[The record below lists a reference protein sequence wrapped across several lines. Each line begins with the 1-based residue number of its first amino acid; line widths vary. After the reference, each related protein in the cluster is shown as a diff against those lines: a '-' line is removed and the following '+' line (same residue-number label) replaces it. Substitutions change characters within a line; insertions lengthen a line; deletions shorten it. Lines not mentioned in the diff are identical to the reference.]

1 MQRICMVGSGYVG
14 LVTGTCLADFGN
26 DVVCV
31 DSDES
36 KISMLREGQ
45 IPFYEFSLQELVQRN
60 MREGRLS
67 FSTDLAATIRKSKV
81 IFICVGTPMDKDGR
95 ADLSQVWG
103 AARAIAENLNGY
115 KLVVQKST
123 VPVGTGAKVKAV
135 IEKHR
140 RTKVPFDV
148 ASNPE
153 FLREGSAVEDFMRPD
168 RVVIGTWSAKAE
180 DLLSDIYRPLYLNE
194 TPMVKTTI
202 ESAELTKYAS
212 NAFLAAK
219 ISYINEMALLCE
231 KVGADVKIVSRAM
244 GLDRRIGPKFLHAGA
259 GYGGSCFPKDT
270 NALSFFSKEAGFNF
284 SIVEATIAANRY
296 QREEMICRAETMLG
310 KPKGKTVAV
319 LGLSFKPQT
328 DDVREAFSLKLI
340 PALQRKGVRVKA
352 FDPVAMGTAAEELK
366 NVHFCQDAYEAA
378 EGADLLVLATEWN
391 EFRMLDMKKIARLM
405 KAKKLLD
412 CRNIYNPDAMEK
424 LGFQF
429 IGVGRGRS
437 ANMKTTAGRPT
448 LKPASKRIAKK
459 KSPAARTASAKTA
472 PTSAASK
479 KVASKKVASK
489 KAASKKT
496 APKNAASKKAAS

>member
-1 MQRICMVGSGYVG
+1 
-14 LVTGTCLADFGN
+14 
-26 DVVCV
+26 
-31 DSDES
+31 
-36 KISMLREGQ
+36 
-45 IPFYEFSLQELVQRN
+45 
-60 MREGRLS
+60 
-67 FSTDLAATIRKSKV
+67 
-81 IFICVGTPMDKDGR
+81 VGTPMDDDGR

-103 AARAIAENLNGY
+103 AARTIAENLNGY

-123 VPVGTGAKVKAV
+123 VPVGTGARVKAV
-135 IEKHR
+135 IEKQR
-140 RTKVPFDV
+140 AKETPFDV

-168 RVVIGTWSAKAE
+168 RVVIGTWSPKAAQ
-180 DLLSDIYRPLYLNE
+180 LLSDIYRPLYLNE

-202 ESAELTKYAS
+202 ESAELIKYAA

-270 NALSFFSKEAGFNF
+270 HALSFFSKEAGFNF

-296 QREEMICRAETMLG
+296 QREEMIFRAEKMLG
-310 KPKGKTVAV
+310 SPKGKTVAV

-340 PALQRKGVRVKA
+340 PALQRKGVTVKA
-352 FDPVAMGTAAEELK
+352 FDPVAMATAAEELK
-366 NVHFCQDAYEAA
+366 NVQFCPDAYQAA

-412 CRNIYNPDAMEK
+412 CRNIYNPDAMLK
-424 LGFQF
+424 LGFQYT
-429 IGVGRGRS
+429 GVGRGRS
-437 ANMKTTAGRPT
+437 RNMHAKKAAGAPT
-448 LKPASKRIAKK
+448 LKPASKRISKK
-459 KSPAARTASAKTA
+459 KTPAQRD
-472 PTSAASK
+472 AAGRKS
-479 KVASKKVASK
+479 
-489 KAASKKT
+489 T
-496 APKNAASKKAAS
+496 